1 MTQAVVMLSQ
11 GVWLLR
17 DRWNP
22 RPIPLVTF
30 AVAFRRPPSAGAALK
45 YLPIFAVL
53 SPLPNRRSP
62 GGAAVI
68 AEPIAEGIA
77 VHAVVWISKACLRL
91 AQLPPA
97 MRELAI
103 LAASHPCGV
112 EVAEHHLMRLVHQLD
127 RLLVVVPVKI

>member
-1 MTQAVVMLSQ
+1 MLSQ

-62 GGAAVI
+62 GGAAVM
-68 AEPIAEGIA
+68 AEPIVELT
-77 VHAVVWISKACLRL
+77 LRL

-103 LAASHPCGV
+103 LAAFNPCGV
-112 EVAEHHLMRLVHQLD
+112 EVAEHHLMRLVHQLG
-127 RLLVVVPVKI
+127 RLLVVVLVKI